1 MIKKYTKFLK
11 EASIEDNPSIPPEY
25 RGRIEREEKARLGVR
40 TGDRGQEMQVG
51 MDLMAN
57 YRRSQEMTS
66 GKEKELSEAA
76 KDVIVSIYGDLL
88 KRYHVSLDIKLVNS
102 NKVAEFMEEKKE
114 KSEEDST
121 PEMETFREITDE
133 DVKNEIHKRKISNLI
148 TQGKAKDIKKL
159 LDNVI
164 LIDKIKK
171 IYGEEKSKEILRIWG
186 SMCESA
192 DKLDWLTDTKIRA
205 KMMEENPEGFA
216 GASYVDW
223 KPKEEDETEEEY
235 KEWTGEESEDDMF
248 DMEMEEV
255 EKTPVVKAVGVDF
268 PMLLHE
274 AVKGIFQLLGLE
286 GLPEEES
293 VAKTVLMNTGLTDE
307 PEDWKY
313 GPRIAKDLYAFL
325 NENERIDEIPNL
337 REEFFRTLLDRKTM
351 ETEDFLEL
359 FKGIL
364 RNTPEARVKVD
375 SMIDD
380 LINDL
385 DYEGQMKRY
394 EEEMKEYERKMKEWE
409 ESQKGGGI
417 TQKPSEI
424 EMLQQKEKSIEDMS
438 QSEIQDMIDDAI
450 DAGDFE
456 RVKTL
461 SQYLK

>member
-1 MIKKYTKFLK
+1 MLKKYTKFLK

-25 RGRIEREEKARLGVR
+25 RGKIEREEKARLGVIS
-40 TGDRGQEMQVG
+40 GDRGQDMG
-51 MDLMAN
+51 LMAN
-57 YRRSQEMTS
+57 YRRSQEMTM
-66 GKEKELSEAA
+66 GKEEELSEAA

-88 KRYHVSLDIKLVNS
+88 KRYHVSLEIELVNP
-102 NKVAEFMEEKKE
+102 NKVDQFMQEKKE
-114 KSEEDST
+114 KSEEDSS

-159 LDNVI
+159 LDNNI
-164 LIDKIKK
+164 LIDKIEE
-171 IYGEEKSKEILRIWG
+171 IYGEEKSKEILRIWR

-293 VAKTVLMNTGLTDE
+293 VARTVLMNTGLTDE

-313 GPRIAKDLYAFL
+313 GPRIAKDLYSFL

-337 REEFFRTLLDRKTM
+337 REEFFRTLLDRETM
-351 ETEDFLEL
+351 ETKDFLEL

-364 RNTPEARVKVD
+364 TKTPEARAKVD

-385 DYEGQMKRY
+385 DYDNQIKKY
-394 EEEMKEYERKMKEWE
+394 EEDMKEYERKMKEWE
-409 ESQKGGGI
+409 ASQKSPSTGE
-417 TQKPSEI
+417 QPSE
-424 EMLQQKEKSIEDMS
+424 L
-438 QSEIQDMIDDAI
+438 DAI
-450 DAGDFE
+450 RSKPRDYSSMSSDELDNAIIDAYSRGDKE
-456 RVKTL
+456 TVKAIETEL
-461 SQYLK
+461 SKR